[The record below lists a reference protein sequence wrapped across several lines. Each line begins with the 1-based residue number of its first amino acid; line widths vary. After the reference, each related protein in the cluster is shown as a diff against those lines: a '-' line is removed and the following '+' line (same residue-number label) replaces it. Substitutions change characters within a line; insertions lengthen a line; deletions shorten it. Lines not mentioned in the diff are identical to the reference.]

1 MWSLCPLYEEA
12 EFGCGEKQTS
22 PNGVST
28 LSSLKVVT
36 PRAMTRGQPPG
47 SGEGVTGICEWQI
60 EGRLCCAYSHSHTVS
75 RELLWHLAS
84 LLQPDQCIQ
93 ALALRSTFLILLSS
107 FPLLPSDTTPQEQE
121 KMIAWEKSEQMC
133 GRLGEK
139 SHQKKKKK
147 KKIFRASFNPQATV
161 WGIVALTSPS
171 PI

>member
-93 ALALRSTFLILLSS
+93 ALALRSTCLILPVFISS
-107 FPLLPSDTTPQEQE
+107 LAFWHHSPGAE
-121 KMIAWEKSEQMC
+121 KNDSLREIRANVWEVRWEVSP
-133 GRLGEK
+133 EK
-139 SHQKKKKK
+139 EKEKKNLQG
-147 KKIFRASFNPQATV
+147 FF
-161 WGIVALTSPS
+161 
-171 PI
+171 